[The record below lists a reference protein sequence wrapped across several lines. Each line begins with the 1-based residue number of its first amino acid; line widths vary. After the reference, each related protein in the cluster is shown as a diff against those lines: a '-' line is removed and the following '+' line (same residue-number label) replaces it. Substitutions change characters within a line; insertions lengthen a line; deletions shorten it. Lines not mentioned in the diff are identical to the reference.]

1 MMKLSDRIKKNDT
14 TLETM
19 IGIKAFQVLF
29 IFMHFKQ
36 YLHTKITYKIKLFI
50 LQEESVHAREHCVIE
65 NE

>member
-29 IFMHFKQ
+29 IFMYFKQ
-36 YLHTKITYKIKLFI
+36 Y
-50 LQEESVHAREHCVIE
+50 
-65 NE
+65 